1 MRRRKCQQHH
11 LPRASSNQA
20 AAPGSCARAL
30 HAWRAGTNPSCR
42 CCCRLRSFPLQNTHN
57 GDQIEVEGSAYVV
70 QSVIMQYKLVRGR
83 YK

>member
-1 MRRRKCQQHH
+1 MVK
-11 LPRASSNQA
+11 
-20 AAPGSCARAL
+20 
-30 HAWRAGTNPSCR
+30 
-42 CCCRLRSFPLQNTHN
+42 FPLQNTHN